1 MSTLKYI
8 QVINDINQVLRAS
21 ELSENIGLH
30 SGTSGIALFL
40 AYYDRIICQKT
51 NISQR
56 VLNILEHNVAQINSG
71 VQLHTICNGISGF
84 CWLCEHLRKQGMLR
98 EEDIEFLNDLDSFL
112 YQRMIADIRMG
123 IYDFLHGALGIGAYF
138 LTRFNKKEVPL
149 YLEELLSEL
158 EKLGVSCEN
167 GAIKWMSVLNAKN
180 GGSGFNISL
189 SHGMSSIIAF
199 LVRLYQLNFETE
211 RVNKLL
217 NGAIIYI
224 LDQMAN
230 TDKYLSYF
238 PSVSKES
245 VLINYQSRLGWC
257 YGDLGIA
264 HVLWQAG
271 VILKNKDWENTA
283 LQILHHTTN
292 RRDLQKN
299 HIKDARFCHGSA
311 GVVHIFNNLY
321 LKTGLQEFRDTAD
334 YWLQITM
341 QMAKYNDGL
350 AGFKA
355 WRKEEY
361 GGPENSF
368 SLLDGISGIG
378 MVLLSHQFDII
389 DTNWDACF
397 MLS

>member
-8 QVINDINQVLRAS
+8 QVINDINQVLRTS
-21 ELSENIGLH
+21 ELSGNIGLH

-51 NISQR
+51 DISQR
-56 VLNILEHNVAQINSG
+56 VLNILEHNVEQINSG

-84 CWLCEHLRKQGMLR
+84 CWLCEHLRKLGMLR
-98 EEDIEFLNDLDSFL
+98 VEDIEFLNDLDSFL

-123 IYDFLHGALGIGAYF
+123 IYDFLHGALGLGTYF
-138 LTRFNKKEVPL
+138 LTRFNKKEVPV

-167 GAIKWMSVLNAKN
+167 GAIKWMSVLNAKT
-180 GGSGFNISL
+180 GGRGFNISL
-189 SHGMSSIIAF
+189 SHGISSIIAF

-211 RVNKLL
+211 RVSKLL

-224 LDQMAN
+224 FDQMAD

-245 VLINYQSRLGWC
+245 GLINYQSRLGWC

-271 VILKNKDWENTA
+271 VILKNKNWENTA
-283 LQILHHTTN
+283 LRILHHTTN
-292 RRDLQKN
+292 RRDLQIN
-299 HIKDARFCHGSA
+299 RIKDAGFCHGSV

-361 GGPENSF
+361 GGPENSY

-378 MVLLSHQFDII
+378 MVLLSHQFNFVE
-389 DTNWDACF
+389 TNWDACF